1 MSSRVSAFVIWA
13 LVAATGVFWGLRQ
26 FVRGPGAPAYTVPI
40 GDSTVV
46 RGDLTRLLG
55 APPVAPVA
63 AAPAAPEISTRFRL
77 VGVVAPRGNVAGSGV
92 AVIAIDGKPARAFRV
107 GATLDSGLMLRS
119 VAQRS
124 AAISNA
130 KGDTSFTLE
139 LPTPVAAA
147 MGSLPA
153 VSMTSPDALASG
165 ARPQQFN
172 PGAAPMMAAPQMA
185 APPAPIPGFPPPPTD
200 TEGTPLDLPPPP
212 LDQNGQPMR

>member
-1 MSSRVSAFVIWA
+1 
-13 LVAATGVFWGLRQ
+13 
-26 FVRGPGAPAYTVPI
+26 
-40 GDSTVV
+40 
-46 RGDLTRLLG
+46 
-55 APPVAPVA
+55 
-63 AAPAAPEISTRFRL
+63 
-77 VGVVAPRGNVAGSGV
+77 
-92 AVIAIDGKPARAFRV
+92 VIAIDGKPARAFRV

-212 LDQNGQPMR
+212 LDQNGQPVR